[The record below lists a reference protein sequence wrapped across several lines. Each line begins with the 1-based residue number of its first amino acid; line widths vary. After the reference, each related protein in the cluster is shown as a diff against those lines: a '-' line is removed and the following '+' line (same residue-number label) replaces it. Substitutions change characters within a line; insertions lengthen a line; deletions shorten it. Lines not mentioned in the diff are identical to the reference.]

1 MNPQAGIP
9 GLLQPEFACDSRLFR
24 NTGYPLAETLCRPDG
39 VRLTHIIRAWNCYC
53 VVAPPLAHT
62 SNGKRETE
70 MFKCA
75 IVGASGGRAR
85 GHADAFRFVSRGKLV
100 AASSRNREKL
110 NEFADEFGIE
120 HRYTEYREMFEKQKP
135 DLVFVNTPPD
145 VRLEVIEAAD
155 AAGIPALIIEKPL
168 AIEGEDFRAI
178 RAYTKAAS
186 PTGPKIA
193 INHQLQFHPRRQ
205 FLQKLVRDG
214 AIGDILFVEASS
226 GMNLAYQG
234 THSLQAISAF
244 LNDHTPVSVFGQVSG
259 ATGLA
264 DTPKKHF
271 APDESLATIKY
282 RGADGAVD
290 AVLRCGANAPRVGDG
305 PIHTHKRIAVYGTDG
320 SLRWSMWSWDSLV
333 RGKRDGGEHRYPD
346 EDVRGQAAMTEAMFD
361 WIEDPKLVH
370 PLNLESALSDFNV
383 ILGLYES
390 ALDRRVVELP
400 VEPIDDVIAKLRSV
414 LENGDRANRPDTD
427 VGRR

>member
-1 MNPQAGIP
+1 
-9 GLLQPEFACDSRLFR
+9 
-24 NTGYPLAETLCRPDG
+24 
-39 VRLTHIIRAWNCYC
+39 
-53 VVAPPLAHT
+53 
-62 SNGKRETE
+62 

-100 AASSRNREKL
+100 AVSSRNREKL
-110 NEFADEFGIE
+110 DGFADEFGIE

-193 INHQLQFHPRRQ
+193 INHQLHFHPRRQ
-205 FLQKLVRDG
+205 FLQKLVREG
-214 AIGDILFVEASS
+214 GIGEILFVEASS

-244 LNDHTPVSVFGQVSG
+244 LPDHRPVSVFGQVSG
-259 ATGLA
+259 ADGLA

-271 APDESLATIKY
+271 APDESLASIKY
-282 RGADGAVD
+282 LDADGGSVD

-305 PIHTHKRIAVYGTDG
+305 PINTHKRIAVYGTDG
-320 SLRWSMWSWDSLV
+320 SVRWSMWSWQSLV
-333 RGKRDGGEHRYPD
+333 RGKRDGGEHLYPE

-361 WIEDPKLVH
+361 WIDDANVVH
-370 PLNLESALSDFNV
+370 PLNIESALRDCNI

-390 ALDRRVVELP
+390 ALGRRVVELP
-400 VEPIDDVIAKLRSV
+400 VEPGDGLVGRLRSV
-414 LENGDRANRPDTD
+414 LKQNP
-427 VGRR
+427 